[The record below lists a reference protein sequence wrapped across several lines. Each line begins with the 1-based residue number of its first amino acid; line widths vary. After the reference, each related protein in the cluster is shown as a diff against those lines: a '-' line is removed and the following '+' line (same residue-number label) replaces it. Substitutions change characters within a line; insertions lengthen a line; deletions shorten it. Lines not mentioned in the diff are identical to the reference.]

1 MSSSS
6 TAHISNMTAN
16 ITAMTADTANPANQ
30 VIYPRSE
37 TPIEHRRLLS
47 VAREYRQKGYRVVVH
62 PAPNDLPPALSKCP
76 VDMIVEGEG
85 RKIGVEIRNRQNLT
99 LNGSEDLRRMTTLF
113 EQEPG
118 WDFELVVTNPR
129 SKNSK

>member
-1 MSSSS
+1 MSL
-6 TAHISNMTAN
+6 SN
-16 ITAMTADTANPANQ
+16 TADMVNQ

-62 PAPNDLPPALSKCP
+62 PAPSELPLALSKCP
-76 VDMIVEGEG
+76 IDMIAEGEG
-85 RKIGVEIRNRQNLT
+85 RKIAVEIRNRENLT
-99 LNGSEDLRRMTTLF
+99 LNGSEDLRRMTTLI

-118 WDFELVVTNPR
+118 WEFELVVTNPR
-129 SKNSK
+129 SRNFAPKN